1 MQIHSGFEISL
12 RAGFPKGTKSAVC
25 VLAFILAMATAK
37 DVHLDAVL
45 KGNAEFTKT
54 LYQALSKEKGNVFF
68 SPISVHAVL
77 SMVHQGAKG
86 KTQQALTNVL
96 KVPGPEESADG
107 YERVMKSLN
116 SVKNVTL
123 SIANKVFLKNKY
135 VFKASYA
142 ATIAKNFQSEVESVD
157 FEKKEE
163 AAKIINTWVEN
174 KTNNRIKDLVNA
186 DMFDELTRLVLV
198 NAIYFKGKWSH
209 PFPVAQTQ
217 TEKFYINDDEIMDV
231 QMMHLTKNLFY
242 KEDETLD
249 AKVLELPYSNKELSM
264 IIILPNKRNGIH
276 ELEKKLA
283 TVDLSTITENMY
295 KPEVKVSLPKFKI
308 ETDVMD
314 LTQPLKDA
322 GLEQIFTDEADFSG
336 MLDNPERLA
345 VSQVVQKAF
354 IEVGEEGTEAAAA
367 SGDLEM
373 VPMSA
378 IIAPPKIVNVDHPF
392 ILLLESRGAG
402 ERNILFQGR
411 VLQPAQ

>member
-1 MQIHSGFEISL
+1 
-12 RAGFPKGTKSAVC
+12 
-25 VLAFILAMATAK
+25 
-37 DVHLDAVL
+37 
-45 KGNAEFTKT
+45 
-54 LYQALSKEKGNVFF
+54 
-68 SPISVHAVL
+68 
-77 SMVHQGAKG
+77 
-86 KTQQALTNVL
+86 
-96 KVPGPEESADG
+96 
-107 YERVMKSLN
+107 
-116 SVKNVTL
+116 
-123 SIANKVFLKNKY
+123 
-135 VFKASYA
+135 
-142 ATIAKNFQSEVESVD
+142 
-157 FEKKEE
+157 
-163 AAKIINTWVEN
+163 
-174 KTNNRIKDLVNA
+174 
-186 DMFDELTRLVLV
+186 MFDELTRLVLV

-367 SGDLEM
+367 SGLH
-373 VPMSA
+373 VRVRKSA
-378 IIAPPKIVNVDHPF
+378 SFPEEFIADHPF
-392 ILLLESRGAG
+392 VLSLVLSNPCEI
-402 ERNILFQGR
+402 FVGR
-411 VLQPAQ
+411 IEKPTPAHIAHEEL